1 MPRHQRI
8 TPAMARVLA
17 FLRRDPRRA
26 YILRSAGSSS
36 TGPYC
41 VAKVERSHDS
51 LPVHSRTFEALR
63 DRRWLLRTSQEINDG
78 WYEDRWVVATRAG
91 GRT

>member
-1 MPRHQRI
+1 MTRPQRI

-17 FLRRDPRRA
+17 FLRRDPRRS
-26 YILRSAGSSS
+26 YILR
-36 TGPYC
+36 TVPHC
-41 VAKVERSHDS
+41 VAKAQGSAES

-63 DRRWLLRTSQEINDG
+63 DRRWLVRTHQEITEG
-78 WYEDRWVVATRAG
+78 VYRERWVWCGDVATRAG